1 MRYPL
6 KRVPPSLWCYVV
18 EHAAYILNRSPNRKN
33 SLTTYE
39 MINIIKP
46 EREEKERYGH
56 QKVYHNYIRY
66 AKN

>member
-39 MINIIKP
+39 MINSIKP
-46 EREEKERYGH
+46 EREEKGTVWSS
-56 QKVYHNYIRY
+56 KGIS
-66 AKN
+66 